1 MPARRVPMRRIKEVL
16 RLKLDCGLS
25 HRQIVAALGVSLGA
39 VSKFV
44 SLAER
49 EGLSWAAMA
58 GLDEDQIEARL
69 CPKAAPA
76 KRQRAPPD
84 CGLIHREL
92 RRKGVTLQLL
102 WEEYVRSE
110 EHTS

>member
-1 MPARRVPMRRIKEVL
+1 MPAERVPMRRIKEIL

-44 SLAER
+44 SLAEGQ
-49 EGLSWAAMA
+49 GLIWPVIL

-76 KRQRAPPD
+76 NIRQLDRA
-84 CGLIHREL
+84 
-92 RRKGVTLQLL
+92 Q
-102 WEEYVRSE
+102 WSVRNVVGR
-110 EHTS
+110 

>member
-16 RLKLDCGLS
+16 RLKLDVGLS

-49 EGLSWAAMA
+49 EGLTWLAIAD
-58 GLDEDQIEARL
+58 LDEDQIEARL

-76 KRQRAPPD
+76 KRRRVPPD

-102 WEEYVRSE
+102 
-110 EHTS
+110 